1 MIPACTGIYHL
12 PPLLYD
18 MKDFVWTFGIGSQ
31 TVTLFFR
38 GVVSSLGNKYFVS
51 THEGQ
56 QNGIMFEMKQLPNG
70 RWVVLNPAPEWAGR
84 IENML
89 AAAIDKMNGS

>member
-1 MIPACTGIYHL
+1 
-12 PPLLYD
+12 
-18 MKDFVWTFGIGSQ
+18 MKDFVWTFSIGSQ

-38 GVVSSLGNKYFVS
+38 GVVSPVGNKYFVS

-56 QNGIMFEMKQLPNG
+56 QNGIMFEMKRLSNG
-70 RWVVLNPAPEWAGR
+70 RWVVLTPAPEWATR

-89 AAAIDKMNGS
+89 AGAIDKMNSN